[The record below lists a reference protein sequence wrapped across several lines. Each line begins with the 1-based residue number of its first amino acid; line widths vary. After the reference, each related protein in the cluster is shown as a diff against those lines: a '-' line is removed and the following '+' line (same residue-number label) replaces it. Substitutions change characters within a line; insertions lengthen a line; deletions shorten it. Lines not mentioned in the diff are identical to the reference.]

1 MGSNFTDEE
10 IKTAC
15 EHACAWE
22 DIQQMS
28 GKLESMIQESGSNF
42 SLGQKQRLSLARALL
57 HHPQVLIC
65 DEIMSNVDP
74 EKCKKIYTNLQNIHL
89 TRIYI
94 THKLSD
100 IPYVNKVLDLD
111 NSMMIQTHEEV

>member
-1 MGSNFTDEE
+1 
-10 IKTAC
+10 
-15 EHACAWE
+15 
-22 DIQQMS
+22 
-28 GKLESMIQESGSNF
+28 
-42 SLGQKQRLSLARALL
+42 
-57 HHPQVLIC
+57 
-65 DEIMSNVDP
+65 MSNVDP